1 TQLPRGGRVYRGRNP
16 KRNAW
21 GAGRRRSPPHAT
33 PLDYALAVMD
43 DPAADPKRRDRMA
56 LAALTYRHPRLE
68 SVAGKEEQPRMM
80 VERYDWWERT
90 PDGCGAHPR
99 KDPR

>member
-1 TQLPRGGRVYRGRNP
+1 MARGASRYPRRKP

-56 LAALTYRHPRLE
+56 LAALTYRHARLE
-68 SVAGKEEQPRMM
+68 SVADKEEQPRMM
-80 VERYDWWERT
+80 VERYDWWERP
-90 PDGCGAHPR
+90 PDDYDPHPR
-99 KDPR
+99 KEPR